1 MIFIKEVHQSKHS
14 SPKDVT
20 DDGIVIFVKEVQAL
34 KHLSPN
40 AVTKYKHWSLAFTFL
55 GTLRESLFNLPLNDI
70 TVAVLVV
77 EFNRYRKPLMVSTL
91 TLPKML
97 LVTIIITTINKRHLK
112 KTSLTLTKFLTILII
127 FYNNNLYP

>member
-1 MIFIKEVHQSKHS
+1 MISAKEVQRSKHS
-14 SPKDVT
+14 YPKDVT
-20 DDGIVIFVKEVQAL
+20 DEGIVINVKEVQPEKQL
-34 KHLSPN
+34 FPKD
-40 AVTKYKHWSLAFTFL
+40 VTKYKQWSLAFTFL

-127 FYNNNLYP
+127 YYNNNLYP